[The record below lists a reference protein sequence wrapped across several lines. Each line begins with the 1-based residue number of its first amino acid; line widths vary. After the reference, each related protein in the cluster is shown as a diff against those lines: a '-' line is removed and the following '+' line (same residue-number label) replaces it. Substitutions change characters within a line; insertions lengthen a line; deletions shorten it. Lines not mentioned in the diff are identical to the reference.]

1 MTCLAIL
8 PTSDMS
14 HAWKMAGPL
23 RMWSLPMRHCLWDF
37 PQRFTLNMPWSLYRW
52 IPLTIYATEL
62 EWANSTVVFF
72 GLTYGR
78 RGIQSFMTAITSYLG
93 SLYGNGYFF
102 WIFDRIPPA
111 LVFCLVFFWWVLL
124 TVFTVIFSFIGWALV
139 NVFFWRG
146 GVCVCDSGPNS
157 NICTA
162 IHDIRSFLSISECH
176 FVRCFCGRS
185 CLLSWVRPSWKW
197 ELAQMGRV
205 RY

>member
-1 MTCLAIL
+1 MSNRIRTDLAFYGAEGTRRWHNTKWHVYSCVTTVLPPLDALMTCLAIL

-111 LVFCLVFFWWVLL
+111 LVFCLVFFGGYYWQFLL
-124 TVFTVIFSFIGWALV
+124 S
-139 NVFFWRG
+139 
-146 GVCVCDSGPNS
+146 S
-157 NICTA
+157 
-162 IHDIRSFLSISECH
+162 SIS
-176 FVRCFCGRS
+176 
-185 CLLSWVRPSWKW
+185 
-197 ELAQMGRV
+197 
-205 RY
+205 